1 MFNSYFKNSGL
12 CVIINYDRKGD
23 IMKESLENIMLMGLG
38 AMVMTSEKAKDL
50 KEELLKKG
58 EEAYKQGQVLNEE
71 LKHNIAKKMQENVT
85 VTVEKT
91 DLTKEELAD
100 KINELSDE
108 DKKEILNMLKKANKK
123 NNA

>member
-1 MFNSYFKNSGL
+1 MA

-23 IMKESLENIMLMGLG
+23 MMKESLENIMLMGLG

-50 KEELLKKG
+50 KDELLKKG

-71 LKHNIAKKMQENVT
+71 LKHNIAEKMKENVT

-91 DLTKEELAD
+91 DLSKEELAN

-108 DKKEILNMLKKANKK
+108 DKKEILNLLKKANKK

>member
-1 MFNSYFKNSGL
+1 
-12 CVIINYDRKGD
+12 
-23 IMKESLENIMLMGLG
+23 MKDTLENVMLMGLG

-71 LKHNIAKKMQENVT
+71 LKHNIAEKMKENVT
-85 VTVEKT
+85 VTVET
-91 DLTKEELAD
+91 ADLTKEQLAD

-108 DKKEILNMLKKANKK
+108 DKKEILNLLKKDKTNKNK
-123 NNA
+123 DAK

>member
-1 MFNSYFKNSGL
+1 
-12 CVIINYDRKGD
+12 
-23 IMKESLENIMLMGLG
+23 MKETLENVMLMGLG

-58 EEAYKQGQVLNEE
+58 EEAYKQGQDLNEE
-71 LKHNIAKKMQENVT
+71 LKHNIKEKMKDNIT
-85 VTVEKT
+85 VTVEKA

-108 DKKEILNMLKKANKK
+108 DKKEILSLLKKANKK
-123 NNA
+123 ADVK